1 MDRTLE
7 DSAAAT
13 KTSHDTPASLIQRT
27 HSLDFDLV
35 QCVQIVAKVRD
46 NRIYAQNLYAALCN
60 NIWQEEDVWQVLR
73 DHSWSCSWR
82 RAGSIVAD
90 ILGTGDY
97 MDWYCSGSM
106 TSHPDDDLGT
116 ADYKTQQGFRP
127 EGDVS
132 TEIAQDLRDIGWRQV
147 VDQ

>member
-1 MDRTLE
+1 M
-7 DSAAAT
+7 SN
-13 KTSHDTPASLIQRT
+13 IQRT

-35 QCVQIVAKVRD
+35 QCERIVAKVRD

-97 MDWYCSGSM
+97 LDWYCSGMM
-106 TSHPDDDLGT
+106 TSHPDDDLGI
-116 ADYKTQQGFRP
+116 ASYKTDQGMIG
-127 EGDVS
+127 EGTV
-132 TEIAQDLRDIGWRQV
+132 TAEIQHDLAQLGWRLIEQAK
-147 VDQ
+147 